1 MEKYDDLISCK
12 EEQYKRE
19 LDAALKQLKE
29 VDRYNSFC
37 GGHCKHDNACQ
48 RPDEAWIFGICN
60 ECTEDCPCRTC
71 EDMSNWEWC
80 GPDGGS
86 NADK

>member
-1 MEKYDDLISCK
+1 MKEYNNLIGRK

-29 VDRYNSFC
+29 VDRYDPC
-37 GGHCKHDNACQ
+37 CCGHCKHDNTCRNTDGAWFGAC
-48 RPDEAWIFGICN
+48 N
-60 ECTEDCPCRTC
+60 YCTEDCPCRTC

-80 GPDGGS
+80 GPDGG
-86 NADK
+86 NDANE